1 MTTST
6 RMAIEESMNNLPR
19 QERNR
24 ETRLKKKRDAVREGQ
39 AKERMARVTKRRDW
53 KHDAVFLYS
62 HLSTEEDDNTVTDV
76 IFIRPNDGIQKE
88 EEPSSEN
95 DEWIVIDS
103 EPERES
109 SNRPASVWWRI
120 L

>member
-6 RMAIEESMNNLPR
+6 RMAIEESMNSLPR

-39 AKERMARVTKRRDW
+39 AKERMARVMKRRDW

-62 HLSTEEDDNTVTDV
+62 HLSTEEDNAATDV
-76 IFIRPNDGIQKE
+76 IFIRSNDGIQKE